1 MITEHLPLI
10 TTRIQFTLNP
20 LPALSPVTA
29 RTEFLDLKEPLETPR
44 NSSPST
50 LSHTTS
56 PLKPSGSVIFFGAH
70 KETATGEGDKGKLK
84 AIEEEE
90 VEEEQNRAGEITTI
104 IPKPQG
110 EIGRA
115 HV

>member
-1 MITEHLPLI
+1 
-10 TTRIQFTLNP
+10 
-20 LPALSPVTA
+20 
-29 RTEFLDLKEPLETPR
+29 
-44 NSSPST
+44 
-50 LSHTTS
+50 
-56 PLKPSGSVIFFGAH
+56 VIFFGAH

-110 EIGRA
+110 EPGRPQCGGYSLDDVLDWRA
-115 HV
+115 ETLSEVTVR